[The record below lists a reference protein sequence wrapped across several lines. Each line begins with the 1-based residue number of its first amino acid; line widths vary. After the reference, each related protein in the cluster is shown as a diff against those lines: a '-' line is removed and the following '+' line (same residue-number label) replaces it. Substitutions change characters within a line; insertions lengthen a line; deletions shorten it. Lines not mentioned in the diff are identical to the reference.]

1 MFDIDDL
8 PKAPPLFRPRTV
20 RPRTEEGPNK
30 ALTARRRMQE
40 LQAELARIEREHN
53 LEYL

>member
-8 PKAPPLFRPRTV
+8 PKATPIFRPRTV
-20 RPRTEEGPNK
+20 RRRTEEGPNK
-30 ALTARRRMQE
+30 SLTARRRMQE